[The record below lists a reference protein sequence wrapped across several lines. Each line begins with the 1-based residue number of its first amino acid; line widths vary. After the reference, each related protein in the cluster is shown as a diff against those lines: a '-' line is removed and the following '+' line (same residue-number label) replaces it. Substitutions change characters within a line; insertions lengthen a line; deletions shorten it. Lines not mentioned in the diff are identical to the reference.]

1 MRNTSTKLGTHMKH
15 AKKVE
20 YKLVPSSGLPTEE
33 QLNELANEGWEVL
46 QIVPNTTSRDRYEY
60 VVYLKRQRH
69 AATKH

>member
-15 AKKVE
+15 VKKVE

-60 VVYLKRQRH
+60 VVYLKRQV
-69 AATKH
+69 ATKH